1 MLSQVGKDKDK
12 PVLFTRNSTG
22 LVKSVSAI
30 DVLIYTLSCAG
41 PIVLIALGVTELPSI
56 YEGVNL
62 PLVFGLSL
70 ILLVTL
76 AYNTICLS
84 STLPRA
90 GGDYVFGSRIVNPVW
105 GMIPSFMVE
114 FSFVVGIASLS
125 LVGLEAFIGP
135 AILTSYPQFAGT
147 VSTWIYGAPINV
159 AALGLLIILVI
170 FGFAIIGTRKWFWF
184 VKALAIYALIMTL
197 VFFGYLL
204 TANHQAIMNNYN
216 AQAITP
222 LTYSAVVTNATAS
235 GWPQSVPGT
244 TLATAGA
251 MIFLFFFMAAPISAY
266 FAGEI
271 KNTQRSMT
279 VGLMGGTIMAWV
291 IAAIGILG
299 FLAVFGYT
307 FMSDFGFLG
316 SLNPSTA
323 SLGVFT
329 FNTLLLALVKNPNI
343 TFLIG
348 MGFGLAFI
356 AFLSVTLLPAS
367 RILFAW
373 SFDRLIPE
381 RFSSVSSRTQ
391 TPVFSLA
398 FVGILTGIVTVI
410 DAYYSAALGEVLATT
425 LIVAIAFM
433 PNGFTAALLPFRK
446 KDIYNLAPPIA
457 KKKVAGFPLIT
468 ITGLIQGVG
477 LVIIILLTFLE
488 PAAAGTSTGQISIG
502 AIAVVLFG
510 LIASILFYPISR
522 AIRKSQ
528 GLDLSLV
535 FNEIPPE

>member
-1 MLSQVGKDKDK
+1 MADKTKESSK
-12 PVLFTRNSTG
+12 PVLFTRQSTG

-41 PIVLIALGVTELPSI
+41 PIVLIALGVTTLPSI

-62 PLVFGLSL
+62 PLVFGLSI
-70 ILLVTL
+70 ILLITL

-84 STLPRA
+84 ATLPRA
-90 GGDYVFGSRIVNPVW
+90 GGDYVFGSRIVNPIW

-114 FSFVVGIASLS
+114 FSFVVGIASLAI
-125 LVGLEAFIGP
+125 VALEAFIGP
-135 AILTSYPQFAGT
+135 AILTSYPQYAAG
-147 VSTWIYGAPINV
+147 VSTWIYGSPANI
-159 AALGLLIILVI
+159 ALLAVLIIAVI
-170 FGFAIIGTRKWFWF
+170 FGLAAVGTKKWFWLIR
-184 VKALAIYALIMTL
+184 VLAIYALIMTL
-197 VFFGYLL
+197 VFFGYLA
-204 TANHQAIMNNYN
+204 TANRQTIINNYN
-216 AQAITP
+216 AQAVTP
-222 LTYSAVVTNATAS
+222 LNYSAVVSNATAT
-235 GWPQSVPGT
+235 GWPQSVSPT
-244 TLATAGA
+244 VLSTAGA

-279 VGLMGGTIMAWV
+279 IGLMGGTILAWTV
-291 IAAIGILG
+291 AAVGILG

-316 SLNPSTA
+316 SLNGPTA

-329 FNTLLLALVKNPNI
+329 FNTLLLALVNNPNI

-348 MGFGLAFI
+348 MGFGLAMI

-391 TPVFSLA
+391 TPVFSIA
-398 FVGILTGIVTVI
+398 FVGALTAVVAVI

-433 PNGFTAALLPFRK
+433 PNGFTAAILPFHK
-446 KDIYNLAPPIA
+446 KDIYNTAPPIA
-457 KKKVAGFPLIT
+457 RKKIGGLPLIT
-468 ITGLIQGVG
+468 LTGLVQGVG
-477 LVIIILLTFLE
+477 LVIIIILTFLE
-488 PAAAGTSTGQISIG
+488 PAASGTSTGTISIG

-510 LIASILFYPISR
+510 LIASILFYPISK